1 MVQLAGGDHD
11 PRTHKPSEKEATMRQ
26 MLNFAHTKS
35 TRGSRAHARVA
46 RRRPQVT
53 VITAG
58 LAAGVVAASAAL
70 ATAPA
75 SAAPS
80 TAVAAQAPATS
91 HRGALVSVTP
101 LRTLRDRAAVRAE
114 LTSGGF
120 SARSAHYG
128 VRTYRLVYR
137 TVSAAGRPTTASG
150 LLAVPI
156 GGPRRLTAVSF
167 THGTEVYRGDAPS
180 MQKHGFEPAPAYTYA
195 SAGFATADPDY
206 LGLGTGPGPN
216 PFMDVPSETT
226 AALDMLRAAR
236 SYLTHHGY
244 TLRRRVLVTG
254 FSQGALAALGL
265 GRALQGG
272 ASRWF
277 RLGALAPVSGPYDLQ
292 HAEVPAVLDGELIRL
307 NPNPQ
312 LGAKYSVLYPAYGLV
327 AFNRLHGI
335 YTAPAEVFQAPYAR
349 TIQQLFDSNHTGQQV
364 INGTP
369 GTLGELLTARGFAL
383 LRHPTGGLATVL
395 RIDDSVCDWAPAAPT
410 RLYLATHDEQAV
422 NANTWHCQADFAAM
436 HRHVRVINLGTP
448 EYQHSRHLGSNVA
461 ATARIVRS
469 FSALAR

>member
-1 MVQLAGGDHD
+1 MVQLADADHD
-11 PRTHKPSEKEATMRQ
+11 PRTQTPSEREAAMRQ
-26 MLNFAHTKS
+26 TPNFTHAKS

-46 RRRPQVT
+46 RRRPQVA

-58 LAAGVVAASAAL
+58 LAAAGVVAA
-70 ATAPA
+70 APA
-75 SAAPS
+75 SAASS
-80 TAVAAQAPATS
+80 TAVAAQAPATG

-114 LTSGGF
+114 LNSDGF

-180 MQKHGFEPAPAYTYA
+180 RQPHGFEPAPAYTYA

-216 PFMDVPSETT
+216 PFLDVPSETT
-226 AALDMLRAAR
+226 ATLDMLRAAR
-236 SYLTHHGY
+236 SYLSRHGY
-244 TLRRRVLVTG
+244 TLHRRVLVTG
-254 FSQGALAALGL
+254 FSQGASAALGL

-277 RLGALAPVSGPYDLQ
+277 RLGALAPVS
-292 HAEVPAVLDGELIRL
+292 
-307 NPNPQ
+307 
-312 LGAKYSVLYPAYGLV
+312 
-327 AFNRLHGI
+327 
-335 YTAPAEVFQAPYAR
+335 
-349 TIQQLFDSNHTGQQV
+349 
-364 INGTP
+364 
-369 GTLGELLTARGFAL
+369 
-383 LRHPTGGLATVL
+383 
-395 RIDDSVCDWAPAAPT
+395 
-410 RLYLATHDEQAV
+410 
-422 NANTWHCQADFAAM
+422 
-436 HRHVRVINLGTP
+436 
-448 EYQHSRHLGSNVA
+448 
-461 ATARIVRS
+461 
-469 FSALAR
+469 

>member
-1 MVQLAGGDHD
+1 
-11 PRTHKPSEKEATMRQ
+11 MRQ
-26 MLNFAHTKS
+26 TLNFAHAKS

-46 RRRPQVT
+46 RRRPQVA

-58 LAAGVVAASAAL
+58 LAAAGVVAASAAL

-80 TAVAAQAPATS
+80 TAVAAQAPATG

-114 LTSGGF
+114 LNSDGF

-180 MQKHGFEPAPAYTYA
+180 RQKHGFEPAPAYTYA

-206 LGLGTGPGPN
+206 LGMGTGPGLH
-216 PFMDVPSETT
+216 PFLDVPSETT

-236 SYLTHHGY
+236 SYVTRHGY

-254 FSQGALAALGL
+254 FSQGASAALGL

-272 ASRWF
+272 ADRWF

-292 HAEVPAVLDGELIRL
+292 HVELPAVLDGELIRL
-307 NPNPQ
+307 NPNPR
-312 LGAKYSVLYPAYGLV
+312 LGAKYSVIYAAYTLV
-327 AFNRLHGI
+327 GFNRVHPIKGMPGRI
-335 YTAPAEVFQAPYAR
+335 FRFPYAG
-349 TIQQLFDSNHTGQQV
+349 TIQELFDGNHTGKQV
-364 INGTP
+364 LAGTP
-369 GTLGELLTARGFAL
+369 ATLGKLLTPYGFAL
-383 LRHPTGGLATVL
+383 LRHPRGGLLKAL
-395 RIDDSVCDWAPAAPT
+395 RIADSVCTNWAPAAPA
-410 RLYLATHDEQAV
+410 RLYLATRDEQGV
-422 NANTWHCQADFAAM
+422 NANTWHCQAGFAA
-436 HRHVRVINLGTP
+436 RHAMVPVINLGKP
-448 EYQHSRHLGSNVA
+448 DYQGSRHLGSNVA
-461 ATARIVRS
+461 GTARIVRW
-469 FSALAR
+469 FLRLTAAPGDR